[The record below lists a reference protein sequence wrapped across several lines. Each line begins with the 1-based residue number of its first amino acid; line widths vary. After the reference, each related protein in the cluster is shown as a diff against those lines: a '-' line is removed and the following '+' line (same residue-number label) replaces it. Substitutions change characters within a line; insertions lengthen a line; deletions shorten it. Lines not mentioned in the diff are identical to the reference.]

1 MSGKLRQTE
10 QLYSRLA
17 GILNFATATDRI
29 RLSLAGDGPRFS
41 CPECSSNSMRFFN
54 WPAMLSLALLVGCA
68 GSSLTVRGVDVGKAP
83 TSVVDQT
90 VILDCAEQM
99 EESVA
104 RMRQLWSSSSR
115 KADFLSPRE
124 HDLLERLLANY
135 LSCRRQLELVPRSAS
150 SREDLNREAHR
161 CKLHSD
167 LELVSLSVE
176 APLLWRA
183 MNQSYFRSQIPA
195 GSCDRILHE
204 VTSARDASLAE
215 DHRQRLR
222 HVINRQ
228 GVLLPVV
235 ENELRHS
242 PTAEVFLDAS
252 STVAAQLRRGKNLLV
267 TTIGRTKNPTARP
280 LCISTEQR
288 QQIRAALQPGDV
300 LLTYTEGY
308 ASNLFIPGSFK
319 HAATFVG
326 TDEERRQ
333 AGLPPN
339 LLLALAGSNRHDLAA
354 VLSQTKTKTGEIA
367 DVVESVAEGVQLC
380 NLDRILST
388 RINRLVVLR
397 PQLDP
402 MERAEQIADV
412 MSYVGDE
419 YDFSFDFTD
428 ASDQVCTEVVYRS
441 LQGRGEIDLPLSVHA
456 WRLTLTAD
464 DILRYCIRGEGRQF
478 ACILMVDES
487 KESPGNA
494 RVIPAAN
501 AQKWLSKLPGIGSE
515 TKANAPALISRPAL

>member
-1 MSGKLRQTE
+1 
-10 QLYSRLA
+10 
-17 GILNFATATDRI
+17 
-29 RLSLAGDGPRFS
+29 
-41 CPECSSNSMRFFN
+41 
-54 WPAMLSLALLVGCA
+54 MLSLALLMGCA
-68 GSSLTVRGVDVGKAP
+68 GSPLAVRGVAVHETRNVVADQP
-83 TSVVDQT
+83 T
-90 VILDCAEQM
+90 ILSCAEQM
-99 EESVA
+99 EESVEG
-104 RMRQLWSSSSR
+104 MRQLWNSSSR
-115 KADFLSPRE
+115 TGDFLLPRE
-124 HDLLERLLANY
+124 QDSLERLLANY
-135 LSCRRQLELVPRSAS
+135 LSCRHQLELVSRSEPAGD
-150 SREDLNREAHR
+150 DLKREARRRKCHG
-161 CKLHSD
+161 D
-167 LELVSLSVE
+167 VELVSLWAE

-204 VTSARDASLAE
+204 VTASRNAGLAD
-215 DHRQRLR
+215 DHQHLLR

-228 GVLLPVV
+228 GALLPVV
-235 ENELRHS
+235 ENELRHAP
-242 PTAEVFLDAS
+242 PTEVLLSAGAKATSQFRRCRNYLIT
-252 STVAAQLRRGKNLLV
+252 TV
-267 TTIGRTKNPTARP
+267 GRTKYSAARN

-288 QQIRAALQPGDV
+288 QQIRTALQPGDV
-300 LLTYTEGY
+300 LLTYTDGY
-308 ASNLFIPGSFK
+308 ASNLFIPGNFK

-326 TDEERRQ
+326 TDEERRA
-333 AGLPPN
+333 AGLPSN

-354 VLSQTKTKTGEIA
+354 VLKQTTTKAGETA

-441 LQGRGEIDLPLSVHA
+441 LQGRGDIDLPLSEHA

-464 DILRYCIRGEGRQF
+464 DILKCCIQSGGKQF
-478 ACILMVDES
+478 TCILVVDES
-487 KESPGNA
+487 RESRGNA
-494 RVIPAAN
+494 QVLTSAE
-501 AQKWLSKLPGIGSE
+501 AQAWLSRLPGIGGESKSQFR
-515 TKANAPALISRPAL
+515 TPKKPAGKPPSLNGLSIFQS

>member
-1 MSGKLRQTE
+1 
-10 QLYSRLA
+10 
-17 GILNFATATDRI
+17 
-29 RLSLAGDGPRFS
+29 
-41 CPECSSNSMRFFN
+41 MRFFN
-54 WPAMLSLALLVGCA
+54 WLAMLSLALLVGCA
-68 GSSLTVRGVDVGKAP
+68 GSSLNVRGVDVGETPAP
-83 TSVVDQT
+83 AVDQAA
-90 VILDCAEQM
+90 ILDCAEQM

-104 RMRQLWSSSSR
+104 GMRQLWSSSSR
-115 KADFLSPRE
+115 KTDFLSPRE

-135 LSCRRQLELVPRSAS
+135 HSCRRQLELVPRSGS
-150 SREDLNREAHR
+150 SREDLIREAHR
-161 CKLHSD
+161 CKLRGD

-176 APLLWRA
+176 APSLWRA
-183 MNQSYFRSQIPA
+183 MNQSYHRSQIPA

-204 VTSARDASLAE
+204 VTATRDVGLTE

-235 ENELRHS
+235 ENELRHALL
-242 PTAEVFLDAS
+242 AEVLLDAS
-252 STVAAQLRRGKNLLV
+252 STVTSQFRRGKNLLV

-280 LCISTEQR
+280 LRISTEQR

-326 TDEERRQ
+326 SDHERRQ
-333 AGLPPN
+333 AGLPPD
-339 LLLALAGSNRHDLAA
+339 LLLDLAGSNHPDLAA
-354 VLSQTKTKTGEIA
+354 VLRQTTTKTGEIA
-367 DVVESVAEGVQLC
+367 DVVESVAEGVQLS

-402 MERAEQIADV
+402 MERAEQVADV

-441 LQGRGEIDLPLSVHA
+441 LQGRGEIDLPLSLHA
-456 WRLTLTAD
+456 LRLTLTAD
-464 DILRYCIRGEGRQF
+464 DILRCCIRGEGKQF

-494 RVIPAAN
+494 KVSSAAN
-501 AQKWLSKLPGIGSE
+501 AQERLSKLPGIDSE
-515 TKANAPALISRPAL
+515 TKANAPLFWQPKHAF